1 MSYHSLYSKLPTNIK
16 NFIAIRLSNGQ
27 AAHWGTPEILN
38 AGSAHSTM
46 QSCGELTSGTGSTV
60 ESTAANAAHAVMLDV
75 AHDQS
80 PGRSVEHQADNDV
93 KTLSNHF
100 SILDSSSASGPVLS
114 LGRCLVQGCCSNMV
128 HCPFC
133 DRQQYKPTQPAR
145 VRDHLYLSHFQH
157 AVYFEGVTVLSDKTF
172 FLTAY
177 GYMLCI
183 FLLTSKTDLCMVVC

>member
-1 MSYHSLYSKLPTNIK
+1 
-16 NFIAIRLSNGQ
+16 
-27 AAHWGTPEILN
+27 
-38 AGSAHSTM
+38 M

-75 AHDQS
+75 AHDRS

-172 FLTAY
+172 FFNCIWLYALY
-177 GYMLCI
+177 FSFNFQDRSLHGCMLKN
-183 FLLTSKTDLCMVVC
+183 FFF